1 MAELAQTRVSG
12 LRHAALL
19 YADPDEFA
27 AGVARFAEAAVRAG
41 DPVLVAC
48 VGPGLESLRQRLNGH
63 GRLVTWA
70 DIRSIGTNPARL
82 IDTISVFAR
91 GYHGRAIWCVQ
102 EPAWPARTV
111 EELREVIRH
120 EALVNLAL
128 AGLPVNVLCP
138 YDIQLGTELIAGVE
152 HTHPELT
159 QSGRRWPSSS
169 YMAGTVPPECDQPL
183 SAPPAGAEALRYRD
197 DLAGVRDFTARWA
210 RRAGLPPRRVG
221 DLVIAAG
228 ELAANTF
235 AHTGRPGTLALW
247 ASGSEIIC
255 QVNDTGHITDPL
267 AGRLK
272 PDPIDAGGGCGLWI
286 VQQVCD
292 LAEIRTSP
300 AGTAVRLHMYLN
312 S

>member
-1 MAELAQTRVSG
+1 
-12 LRHAALL
+12 
-19 YADPDEFA
+19 
-27 AGVARFAEAAVRAG
+27 
-41 DPVLVAC
+41 
-48 VGPGLESLRQRLNGH
+48 
-63 GRLVTWA
+63 
-70 DIRSIGTNPARL
+70 
-82 IDTISVFAR
+82 
-91 GYHGRAIWCVQ
+91 VQ

-159 QSGRRWPSSS
+159 QGGRRWPSSS
-169 YMAGTVPPECDQPL
+169 YMAGTVPRECDQPL
-183 SAPPAGAEALRYRD
+183 SNPPAGAETLRYRD
-197 DLAGVRDFTARWA
+197 DLAGVRDLTARWA

-235 AHTGRPGTLALW
+235 AHTSRPGTLALW